1 MLVASLLAL
10 LAAAGGAHA
19 HGLVAAN
26 AVVPD
31 QAECPEDQLRCLET
45 IDAQPVLEGG
55 EHVDLVAWN
64 DDDEAHRIL
73 VTANASAD
81 PTHEDTPAEVALAAT
96 DRLEP
101 GASQTAAGFVV
112 PMDAEALYLWCDEP
126 GHEAEGAW
134 MRLSVE
140 PAGEATRDSALPGV
154 VVSVAVVGLAAR
166 LVGRRAGHR

>member
-1 MLVASLLAL
+1 MLAL
-10 LAAAGGAHA
+10 LAAAAGTHA

-31 QAECPEDQLRCLET
+31 QAECPEGQLRCLET

-73 VTANASAD
+73 VTANSSAD

-101 GASQTAAGFVV
+101 GTSQTAGEFVV
-112 PMDAEALYLWCDEP
+112 PSDAEALYLWCDEP

-134 MRLSVE
+134 MRLAVDPDEQEASETPLGSGWLLVAL
-140 PAGEATRDSALPGV
+140 AGAL
-154 VVSVAVVGLAAR
+154 AVL
-166 LVGRRAGHR
+166 RAGGQGWGRL